1 MADDRD
7 YGYPDIS
14 QEPIP
19 YDCTYDKADGI
30 FRSYKF
36 SLRIDPKL
44 WLWQDGGM
52 FTYDGQTWILD
63 ISVYPS
69 ERYDRLYETA
79 SRRGRVD
86 FGGLGF
92 QEYYIIS
99 EKKYAIDDVRCY
111 CCEKKVLTQLFNKTE
126 GYSFEYLY
134 KGDDF
139 AVYIHAQPSSAEGIT
154 QEMRRVLDDV
164 INSVNFE

>member
-92 QEYYIIS
+92 QEYDIIS

-111 CCEKKVLTQLFNKTE
+111 CCEKCMKLRMA
-126 GYSFEYLY
+126 
-134 KGDDF
+134 F
-139 AVYIHAQPSSAEGIT
+139 ASMFSAAASSNGPSTIT
-154 QEMRRVLDDV
+154 VSWSE
-164 INSVNFE
+164 